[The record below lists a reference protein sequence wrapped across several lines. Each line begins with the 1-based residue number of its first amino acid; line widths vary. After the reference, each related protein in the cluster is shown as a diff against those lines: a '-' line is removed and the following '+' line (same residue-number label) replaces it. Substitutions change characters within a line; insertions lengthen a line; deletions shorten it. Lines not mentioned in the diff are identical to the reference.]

1 MLYYADDEDEFRQQ
15 HEHRWSSVLSITP
28 NTLGFA
34 PKQRHIK
41 TPRQNEL
48 KPLSSIFLLLCQI
61 PFSDDGEL

>member
-41 TPRQNEL
+41 NASP
-48 KPLSSIFLLLCQI
+48 K
-61 PFSDDGEL
+61 